1 MKFIRLG
8 MMASKKNY
16 KVLNDCRQMYEDEV
30 FEVILKQR
38 GIADPEHFFNPTE
51 DDLFPLDNLYR
62 IDEAFDRL
70 DKAIKEDEKIA
81 ILFDTDLDGTASG
94 AIITRY
100 LRNFTNNIETYID
113 EGKQHGLIGQDIEKF
128 FDVDLLIVV
137 DSLDKN
143 ELQYKKLYENK
154 TDVIILDHHAIKE
167 SAPYDDYSI
176 LVSSQRKYSN
186 PQLSGAGVTWKF
198 CKYMDEQY
206 LTDYADELVD
216 LAACGLVGDMMDMTV
231 MENRYI
237 VSKGLSKINN
247 PAIKKIVG
255 GFEFNSTAISFSVA
269 PIINASN
276 RIGKNDIA
284 MKAFIED
291 DNKTLLKYMRELKKC
306 RVLQNEEVDRILPAA
321 INSCEEQKD
330 KKMIVVFIDTD
341 YGISGLLG
349 NKLLEIYQRPILI
362 LKDCGD
368 TYKGSMRATGVDD
381 FRKICNESGLA
392 KADGHELA
400 SGIEIKKELL
410 NEFTIYIEETLP
422 ELKDDSTTNID
433 IQLDISDITRKMV
446 DLIKRF
452 DRISGTNFPSVK
464 VYIDNIYDY
473 EIGNMSDYKH
483 LTIKPNDYLLIIKW
497 NYNGS
502 FEEMEDHSL
511 VNDELRVVGTIDSGF
526 LGRKFVLKV
535 ICDEIEEVE

>member
-8 MMASKKNY
+8 MMTSKKNY

-30 FEVILKQR
+30 FEAILKRR

-70 DKAIKEDEKIA
+70 DKAIKENEKIA

-167 SAPYDDYSI
+167 SVPYDDYSI

-206 LTDYADELVD
+206 LTDYADELAD
-216 LAACGLVGDMMDMTV
+216 LAACGLVGDMMDMTI

-237 VSKGLSKINN
+237 VSKGLSKIYN

-291 DNKTLLKYMRELKKC
+291 DNKTLLKYMRELKIC
-306 RVLQNEEVDRILPAA
+306 RVLQNEEVDRILPEA

-349 NKLLEIYQRPILI
+349 NKLLERYQRPILI
-362 LKDCGD
+362 LKNCGD

-446 DLIKRF
+446 DLIKKF
-452 DRISGTNFPSVK
+452 DRISGTNFPPIK
-464 VYIDNIYDY
+464 VYIDNICDY

-502 FEEMEDHSL
+502 FEKMKDHSL

-535 ICDEIEEVE
+535 VCDEIEEVE

>member
-8 MMASKKNY
+8 MMTSKKNY

-137 DSLDKN
+137 DSLNKN

-167 SAPYDDYSI
+167 SVPYDDYSI

-206 LTDYADELVD
+206 LTGYADELVD

-306 RVLQNEEVDRILPAA
+306 RVLQNEEVDRILPEA

-349 NKLLEIYQRPILI
+349 NKLLERYQRPILI

-368 TYKGSMRATGVDD
+368 TYKGSMRATGVAD

-446 DLIKRF
+446 DLIKSF

-526 LGRKFVLKV
+526 LGRKFVLKI

>member
-8 MMASKKNY
+8 MMTSKKNY

-30 FEVILKQR
+30 FEAILKRR

-167 SAPYDDYSI
+167 SVPYDDYSI

-206 LTDYADELVD
+206 LTGYADELVD

-306 RVLQNEEVDRILPAA
+306 RVLQNEEVDRILPEA

-349 NKLLEIYQRPILI
+349 NKLLERYQRPILI

-368 TYKGSMRATGVDD
+368 TYKGSMRATGVSD

-535 ICDEIEEVE
+535 ICDEIEEEE

>member
-8 MMASKKNY
+8 MMTSKKNY

-70 DKAIKEDEKIA
+70 DKAIKENEKIA

-128 FDVDLLIVV
+128 FDIDLLIVV

-167 SAPYDDYSI
+167 SVPYDDYSI

-206 LTDYADELVD
+206 LTGYADELVD

-291 DNKTLLKYMRELKKC
+291 DNKTLLKYMRELKIC
-306 RVLQNEEVDRILPAA
+306 RVLQNEEVDRILPEA

-349 NKLLEIYQRPILI
+349 NKLLERYQRPILI

-446 DLIKRF
+446 DLIKKF
-452 DRISGTNFPSVK
+452 DRISGTNFPPIK
-464 VYIDNIYDY
+464 VYIDNICDY

-502 FEEMEDHSL
+502 FEKMEDHSL

-535 ICDEIEEVE
+535 VCDEIKEVE

>member
-446 DLIKRF
+446 DLIKKF
-452 DRISGTNFPSVK
+452 DRISGTNFPPIK
-464 VYIDNIYDY
+464 VYIDNICDY

-502 FEEMEDHSL
+502 FEKMEDHSL

-535 ICDEIEEVE
+535 VCDEIEEVE

>member
-8 MMASKKNY
+8 MMTSKKNY

-51 DDLFPLDNLYR
+51 DDLFPLDSLYR

-70 DKAIKEDEKIA
+70 DKAIKENEKIA

-167 SAPYDDYSI
+167 SVPYDDYSI

-206 LTDYADELVD
+206 LTDYADELAD
-216 LAACGLVGDMMDMTV
+216 LAACGLVGDMMDMTI

-237 VSKGLSKINN
+237 VSKGLSKIYN

-269 PIINASN
+269 PIINAIN

-291 DNKTLLKYMRELKKC
+291 DNKTLLKYMRELKTC
-306 RVLQNEEVDRILPAA
+306 RVLQNEEVDRILPEA

-349 NKLLEIYQRPILI
+349 NKLLERYQRPILI
-362 LKDCGD
+362 LKNCGD

-446 DLIKRF
+446 DLIKKF
-452 DRISGTNFPSVK
+452 DRISGTNSPPIK
-464 VYIDNIYDY
+464 VYIDNICDY

-502 FEEMEDHSL
+502 FEKMEDHSL

-535 ICDEIEEVE
+535 VCDEIEEVE

>member
-1 MKFIRLG
+1 MT
-8 MMASKKNY
+8 STKNY

-30 FEVILKQR
+30 FDVILEQR
-38 GIADPEHFFNPTE
+38 GITNPEHFFNPTE
-51 DDLFPLDNLYR
+51 DDLLPLDSLLR
-62 IDEAFDRL
+62 IEDAFRRV
-70 DKAIKEDEKIA
+70 DKAIKEDEKIS
-81 ILFDTDLDGTASG
+81 ILFDTDLDGTSSG

-100 LRNFTNNIETYID
+100 LKNFTSNIKTYID

-128 FDVDLLIVV
+128 HDVDLLIIV
-137 DSLDKN
+137 DSLDKD
-143 ELQYKKLYENK
+143 ESQYKKLHESG
-154 TDVIILDHHAIKE
+154 TDIIILDHHAIKE
-167 SAPYDDYSI
+167 IIPYDKYAI
-176 LVSSQRKYSN
+176 LVSSQRNYGN

-206 LTDYADELVD
+206 LTGYADELAD

-237 VSKGLSKINN
+237 VSKGLSKIYN
-247 PAIKKIVG
+247 PAIKKIMG

-276 RIGKNDIA
+276 RIGKNEIA

-291 DNKTLLKYMRELKKC
+291 DNKILLKYMRELKKC
-306 RVLQNEEVDRILPAA
+306 KELQNEEVDRILPKA
-321 INSCEEQKD
+321 INSCEKQKD
-330 KKMIVVFIDTD
+330 NKMMVVLIDTD

-349 NKLLEIYQRPILI
+349 NKLLERYQRPILI
-362 LKDCGD
+362 LKDCGN
-368 TYKGSMRATGVDD
+368 TYRGSMRAVGVDD

-410 NEFTIYIEETLP
+410 NEFTLYIEETLP
-422 ELKDDSTTNID
+422 ELKSDSVVDVD
-433 IQLDISDITRKMV
+433 IQLDISDITRKIV
-446 DLIKRF
+446 DLIKSI
-452 DRISGTNFPSVK
+452 DKISGTNFKPIK
-464 VYIDNIYDY
+464 VYINNIYDY

-502 FEEMEDHSL
+502 FDEMEDHSL
-511 VNDELRVVGTIDSGF
+511 VNDELKVVGTVDSGF

-535 ICDEIEEVE
+535 VCDEIEEVE

>member
-8 MMASKKNY
+8 MMTSKKNY

-38 GIADPEHFFNPTE
+38 GIADPGHFFNPTE

-167 SAPYDDYSI
+167 SVPYDDYSI

-206 LTDYADELVD
+206 LTGYADELVD

-306 RVLQNEEVDRILPAA
+306 RVLQNEEVDRILPEA

-349 NKLLEIYQRPILI
+349 NKLLERYQRPILI

-368 TYKGSMRATGVDD
+368 TYKGSMRATGVAD

-446 DLIKRF
+446 DLIKSF

-526 LGRKFVLKV
+526 LGRKFVLKI

>member
-8 MMASKKNY
+8 MMTSKKNY
-16 KVLNDCRQMYEDEV
+16 KVLNDCRQMYENEV
-30 FEVILKQR
+30 FEAILKRR

-70 DKAIKEDEKIA
+70 DKAIKENEKIA

-167 SAPYDDYSI
+167 SVPYDDYSI

-206 LTDYADELVD
+206 LTDYADELAD
-216 LAACGLVGDMMDMTV
+216 LAACGLVGDMMDMTI

-237 VSKGLSKINN
+237 VSKGLSKIYN

-291 DNKTLLKYMRELKKC
+291 DNKTLLKYMRELKIC
-306 RVLQNEEVDRILPAA
+306 RVLQNEEVDRILPEA
-321 INSCEEQKD
+321 INLCEEQKD

-349 NKLLEIYQRPILI
+349 NKLLERYQRPILI

-446 DLIKRF
+446 DLIKKI
-452 DRISGTNFPSVK
+452 DRISGTNFPPIK
-464 VYIDNIYDY
+464 VYIDNICDY

-502 FEEMEDHSL
+502 FEKMKDHSL

-535 ICDEIEEVE
+535 VCDEIEEVE

>member
-8 MMASKKNY
+8 MMTSKKNY

-51 DDLFPLDNLYR
+51 DDLFPLDSLYR

-70 DKAIKEDEKIA
+70 DKAIKENEKIA

-167 SAPYDDYSI
+167 SVPYDDYSI

-206 LTDYADELVD
+206 LTGYADELVD

-237 VSKGLSKINN
+237 VSKGLSKIYN

-291 DNKTLLKYMRELKKC
+291 DNKTLLKYMRELKIC
-306 RVLQNEEVDRILPAA
+306 RVLQNEEVDRILPEA
-321 INSCEEQKD
+321 INLCEEQKD

-349 NKLLEIYQRPILI
+349 NKLLERYQRPILI

-446 DLIKRF
+446 DLIKKF
-452 DRISGTNFPSVK
+452 DRISGTNFPPIK
-464 VYIDNIYDY
+464 VYIDNICDY

-502 FEEMEDHSL
+502 FEKMEDHSL
-511 VNDELRVVGTIDSGF
+511 VNDELKVVGTVDSGF

-535 ICDEIEEVE
+535 VCDEIEEVE

>member
-8 MMASKKNY
+8 MMTSKKNY

-167 SAPYDDYSI
+167 SVPYDDYSI

-206 LTDYADELVD
+206 LTGYADELVD

-306 RVLQNEEVDRILPAA
+306 RVLQNEEVDRILPEA

-349 NKLLEIYQRPILI
+349 NKLLERYQRPILI

-368 TYKGSMRATGVDD
+368 TYKGSMRATGVSD

-446 DLIKRF
+446 DLIKSF

-526 LGRKFVLKV
+526 LGRKFVLKI

>member
-1 MKFIRLG
+1 MT
-8 MMASKKNY
+8 SKKNY
-16 KVLNDCRQMYEDEV
+16 RILNDCRGMYEEEV
-30 FEVILKQR
+30 FDVILNQR
-38 GIADPEHFFNPTE
+38 GIDNPKKFLNPSEAD
-51 DDLFPLDNLYR
+51 LLPLTDLYR
-62 IDEAFDRL
+62 IEEAFNRV
-70 DKAIKEDEKIA
+70 DKAIRGHEKIA
-81 ILFDTDLDGTASG
+81 VLFDTDLDGTSSG

-113 EGKQHGLIGQDIEKF
+113 EGKQHGLIGQDIKKF
-128 FDVDLLIVV
+128 YELDLLIIV

-143 ELQYKKLYENK
+143 ESQYKKLYKNG

-167 SAPYDDYSI
+167 TVPYDNYSI

-206 LTDYADELVD
+206 LTDYADELAD
-216 LAACGLVGDMMDMTV
+216 LAACGLVGDMMDMTI

-237 VSKGLSKINN
+237 VSKGLSKIYN

-276 RIGKNDIA
+276 RIGKNEIA

-306 RVLQNEEVDRILPAA
+306 KELQNAEVDKILPNA
-321 INSCEEQKD
+321 IQSCEEQKD
-330 KKMIVVFIDTD
+330 KKMIVVFINTD

-349 NKLLEIYQRPILI
+349 NKLLEKYQRPILI

-410 NEFTIYIEETLP
+410 NEFTLYIEETLP
-422 ELKDDSTTNID
+422 ELKSDSVVDVD

-446 DLIKRF
+446 DMIKSI
-452 DRISGTNFPSVK
+452 DKISGTNFKPIK
-464 VYIDNIYDY
+464 VYINNIYDY

-483 LTIKPNDYLLIIKW
+483 LTIKPNDYLLVIKW

-502 FEEMEDHSL
+502 FDEMEDHSL
-511 VNDELRVVGTIDSGF
+511 VNDELKVVGTVDSGF

-535 ICDEIEEVE
+535 VCDEIEEVE

>member
-1 MKFIRLG
+1 
-8 MMASKKNY
+8 MMTSTKNY

-30 FEVILKQR
+30 FDVILEQR
-38 GIADPEHFFNPTE
+38 GITNPEHFFNPTE
-51 DDLFPLDNLYR
+51 DDLLPLDSLLR
-62 IDEAFDRL
+62 IEDAFRRV
-70 DKAIKEDEKIA
+70 DKAIKEDEKIS
-81 ILFDTDLDGTASG
+81 ILFDTDLDGTSSG

-100 LRNFTNNIETYID
+100 LKNFTSNIKTYID

-128 FDVDLLIVV
+128 HDVDLLIIV
-137 DSLDKN
+137 DSLDKD
-143 ELQYKKLYENK
+143 ESQYKKLHESG
-154 TDVIILDHHAIKE
+154 TDIIILDHHAIKE
-167 SAPYDDYSI
+167 IIPYDKYAI
-176 LVSSQRKYSN
+176 LVSSQRNYGN

-206 LTDYADELVD
+206 LTGYADELAD

-237 VSKGLSKINN
+237 VSKGLSKIYN

-255 GFEFNSTAISFSVA
+255 GFEFNSNAISFSVA

-291 DNKTLLKYMRELKKC
+291 DNKILLKYMRELKKC
-306 RVLQNEEVDRILPAA
+306 KELQNEEVDRILPKA
-321 INSCEEQKD
+321 INSCEKQKD
-330 KKMIVVFIDTD
+330 NKMMVVLIDTD

-349 NKLLEIYQRPILI
+349 NKLLERYQRPILI
-362 LKDCGD
+362 LKDCGN
-368 TYKGSMRATGVDD
+368 TYRGSMRAVGVDD

-410 NEFTIYIEETLP
+410 NEFTLYIEETLP
-422 ELKDDSTTNID
+422 ELKSDSVVDVD

-446 DLIKRF
+446 DLIKSI
-452 DRISGTNFPSVK
+452 DKISGANFKPIK
-464 VYIDNIYDY
+464 VYINNIYDY

-502 FEEMEDHSL
+502 FDEMEDHSL
-511 VNDELRVVGTIDSGF
+511 VNDELKVVGTVDSGF

-535 ICDEIEEVE
+535 VCDEIEEVE

>member
-1 MKFIRLG
+1 MT
-8 MMASKKNY
+8 STKNY
-16 KVLNDCRQMYEDEV
+16 KVLNDCRQMYEEEV
-30 FEVILKQR
+30 FDVILEQR
-38 GIADPEHFFNPTE
+38 GITNPEHFFNPTE
-51 DDLFPLDNLYR
+51 DDLLPLDSLLR
-62 IDEAFDRL
+62 IEDAFRRV
-70 DKAIKEDEKIA
+70 DKAIKEDEKIS
-81 ILFDTDLDGTASG
+81 ILFDTDLDGTSSG

-100 LRNFTNNIETYID
+100 LKNFTNNIKTYID

-128 FDVDLLIVV
+128 HDVDLLIIV
-137 DSLDKN
+137 DSLDKD
-143 ELQYKKLYENK
+143 ESQYKKLHESG
-154 TDVIILDHHAIKE
+154 TDIIILDHHAIKE
-167 SAPYDDYSI
+167 IIPYDKYAI
-176 LVSSQRKYSN
+176 LVSSQRNYGN

-206 LTDYADELVD
+206 LTGYADELAD

-237 VSKGLSKINN
+237 VSKGLSKIYN

-255 GFEFNSTAISFSVA
+255 GFEFNSNAISFSVA

-291 DNKTLLKYMRELKKC
+291 DNKILLKYMRELKKC
-306 RVLQNEEVDRILPAA
+306 KELQNAEVDKILPNA
-321 INSCEEQKD
+321 IQSCEEQKD
-330 KKMIVVFIDTD
+330 KKMIVVFINTD

-349 NKLLEIYQRPILI
+349 NKLLEKYQRPILI

-368 TYKGSMRATGVDD
+368 TYKGSMRAIGVDD

-410 NEFTIYIEETLP
+410 NEFTLYIEETLP
-422 ELKDDSTTNID
+422 ELKNDSVVDVD

-446 DLIKRF
+446 DLIKSI
-452 DRISGTNFPSVK
+452 DKISGTNFKPIK
-464 VYIDNIYDY
+464 VYINNIYDY

-497 NYNGS
+497 NYDGS
-502 FEEMEDHSL
+502 FDKMEDHSL
-511 VNDELRVVGTIDSGF
+511 VNDELKVVGTVDSGF

-535 ICDEIEEVE
+535 VCDEIEEVE

>member
-8 MMASKKNY
+8 MMTSKKNY

-30 FEVILKQR
+30 FEAILKRR

-128 FDVDLLIVV
+128 FDADLLIVV

-143 ELQYKKLYENK
+143 EHQYKKLYENK

-167 SAPYDDYSI
+167 SVPYDDYSI

-206 LTDYADELVD
+206 LTDYADELAD
-216 LAACGLVGDMMDMTV
+216 LAACGLVGDMMDMTI

-237 VSKGLSKINN
+237 VSKGLSKIYN

-276 RIGKNDIA
+276 RIGKNDVA

-306 RVLQNEEVDRILPAA
+306 RVMQNEEVDRILPAA

-446 DLIKRF
+446 DLIKRL

-535 ICDEIEEVE
+535 ICDEIEEV

>member
-8 MMASKKNY
+8 MMTSKKNY

-51 DDLFPLDNLYR
+51 DDLFPLDSLYR

-70 DKAIKEDEKIA
+70 DKAIKENEKIA

-113 EGKQHGLIGQDIEKF
+113 EGKQHGLIGQDIEEF

-167 SAPYDDYSI
+167 SVPYDDYSI

-206 LTDYADELVD
+206 LTGYADELVD

-237 VSKGLSKINN
+237 VSKGLSKIYN

-291 DNKTLLKYMRELKKC
+291 DNKTLLKYMRELKIC
-306 RVLQNEEVDRILPAA
+306 RVLQNEEVDRILPEA
-321 INSCEEQKD
+321 INLCEEQKD

-349 NKLLEIYQRPILI
+349 NKLLERYQRPILI

-446 DLIKRF
+446 DLIKKI
-452 DRISGTNFPSVK
+452 DRISGTNFPPIK
-464 VYIDNIYDY
+464 VYIDNICDY

-502 FEEMEDHSL
+502 FEKMKDHSL

-535 ICDEIEEVE
+535 GCDEIEEVE

>member
-1 MKFIRLG
+1 
-8 MMASKKNY
+8 MMTSKKNY

-128 FDVDLLIVV
+128 FDADLLIVV

-143 ELQYKKLYENK
+143 EHQYKKLYENK

-167 SAPYDDYSI
+167 SVPYDDYSI

-186 PQLSGAGVTWKF
+186 PQLSGSGVTWKF

-206 LTDYADELVD
+206 LTDYADELAD
-216 LAACGLVGDMMDMTV
+216 LAACGLVGDMMDMTI

-237 VSKGLSKINN
+237 VSKGLSKIYN

-276 RIGKNDIA
+276 RIGKNDVA

-306 RVLQNEEVDRILPAA
+306 REIQNEEVDRILPEAVK
-321 INSCEEQKD
+321 SCEDQID
-330 KKMIVVFIDTD
+330 KKMIVIFIETD

-349 NKLLEIYQRPILI
+349 NKLLEKYQRPILI

-368 TYKGSMRATGVDD
+368 TYKGSMRATGVGD

-422 ELKDDSTTNID
+422 ELNSDSITNVD
-433 IQLDISDITRKMV
+433 IQLEISDVTRKMV

-497 NYNGS
+497 NYSGS
-502 FEEMEDHSL
+502 FEKMEDHSL

-535 ICDEIEEVE
+535 VCDEIEEVE

>member
-8 MMASKKNY
+8 MMTSKKNY

-51 DDLFPLDNLYR
+51 DDLFPLDSLYR

-70 DKAIKEDEKIA
+70 DKAIKENEKIA

-167 SAPYDDYSI
+167 SVPYDDYSI

-206 LTDYADELVD
+206 LTGYADELVD

-237 VSKGLSKINN
+237 VSKGLSKIYN

-291 DNKTLLKYMRELKKC
+291 DNKTLLKYMRELKIC
-306 RVLQNEEVDRILPAA
+306 RVLQNEEVDRILPEA

-349 NKLLEIYQRPILI
+349 NKLLERYQRPILI

-410 NEFTIYIEETLP
+410 NEFTVYIEETLP

-446 DLIKRF
+446 DLIKKI
-452 DRISGTNFPSVK
+452 DRISGTNFPPIK
-464 VYIDNIYDY
+464 VYIDNICDY

-502 FEEMEDHSL
+502 FEKMKDHSL

-535 ICDEIEEVE
+535 VCDEIEEVE

>member
-8 MMASKKNY
+8 MMTSKKNY

-167 SAPYDDYSI
+167 SVPYDDYSI

-206 LTDYADELVD
+206 LTGYADELVD

-306 RVLQNEEVDRILPAA
+306 RVLQNEEVDRILPEA

-349 NKLLEIYQRPILI
+349 NKLLERYQRPILI

-368 TYKGSMRATGVDD
+368 TYKGSMRATGVAD

-392 KADGHELA
+392 KADGHELT

-446 DLIKRF
+446 DLIKSF

-526 LGRKFVLKV
+526 LGRKFVLKI

>member
-1 MKFIRLG
+1 MT
-8 MMASKKNY
+8 STKNY

-30 FEVILKQR
+30 FDVILEQR
-38 GIADPEHFFNPTE
+38 GITNPEHFFNPTE
-51 DDLFPLDNLYR
+51 DDLLPLDSLLR
-62 IDEAFDRL
+62 IEDAFRRV
-70 DKAIKEDEKIA
+70 DKAIKEDEKIS
-81 ILFDTDLDGTASG
+81 ILFDTDLDGTSSG

-100 LRNFTNNIETYID
+100 LKNFTSNIKTYID

-128 FDVDLLIVV
+128 HDVDLLIIV
-137 DSLDKN
+137 DSLDKD
-143 ELQYKKLYENK
+143 ESQYKKLHESG
-154 TDVIILDHHAIKE
+154 TDIIILDHHAIKE
-167 SAPYDDYSI
+167 IIPYDKYAI
-176 LVSSQRKYSN
+176 LVSSQRNYGN

-206 LTDYADELVD
+206 LTGYADELAD

-237 VSKGLSKINN
+237 VSKGLSKIYN

-255 GFEFNSTAISFSVA
+255 GFEFNSNAISFSVA

-291 DNKTLLKYMRELKKC
+291 DNKILLKYMRELKKC
-306 RVLQNEEVDRILPAA
+306 KELQNEEVDRILPKA
-321 INSCEEQKD
+321 INSCEKQKD
-330 KKMIVVFIDTD
+330 NKMMVVLIDTD

-349 NKLLEIYQRPILI
+349 NKLLERYQRPILI
-362 LKDCGD
+362 LKDCGN
-368 TYKGSMRATGVDD
+368 TYRGSMRAVGVDD

-410 NEFTIYIEETLP
+410 NEFTLYIEETLP
-422 ELKDDSTTNID
+422 ELKSDSVVDVD

-446 DLIKRF
+446 DLIKSI
-452 DRISGTNFPSVK
+452 DKISGTNFKPIK
-464 VYIDNIYDY
+464 VYINNIYEY

-502 FEEMEDHSL
+502 FDEMEDHSL
-511 VNDELRVVGTIDSGF
+511 VNDELKVVGTVDSGF

-535 ICDEIEEVE
+535 VCDEIEEVE

>member
-1 MKFIRLG
+1 MT
-8 MMASKKNY
+8 STKNY

-30 FEVILKQR
+30 FDVILEQR
-38 GIADPEHFFNPTE
+38 GITNPEHFFNPTE
-51 DDLFPLDNLYR
+51 DDLLPLDSLLR
-62 IDEAFDRL
+62 IEDAFRRV
-70 DKAIKEDEKIA
+70 DKAIKEDEKIS
-81 ILFDTDLDGTASG
+81 ILFDTDLDGTSSG

-100 LRNFTNNIETYID
+100 LKNFTSNIKTYID

-128 FDVDLLIVV
+128 HDVDLLIIV
-137 DSLDKN
+137 DSLDKD
-143 ELQYKKLYENK
+143 ESQYKKLHESG
-154 TDVIILDHHAIKE
+154 TDIIILDHHAIKE
-167 SAPYDDYSI
+167 IIPYDKYAI
-176 LVSSQRKYSN
+176 LVSSQRNYGN

-206 LTDYADELVD
+206 LTGYADELAD

-237 VSKGLSKINN
+237 VSKGLSKIYN

-255 GFEFNSTAISFSVA
+255 GFEFNSNAISFSVA

-291 DNKTLLKYMRELKKC
+291 DNKILLKYMRELKKC
-306 RVLQNEEVDRILPAA
+306 KELQNEEVDRILPKA
-321 INSCEEQKD
+321 INSCEKQKD
-330 KKMIVVFIDTD
+330 NKMTVVLIDTD

-349 NKLLEIYQRPILI
+349 NKLLERYQRPILI
-362 LKDCGD
+362 LKDCGN
-368 TYKGSMRATGVDD
+368 TYRGSMRAVGVDD

-410 NEFTIYIEETLP
+410 NEFTLYIEETLP
-422 ELKDDSTTNID
+422 ELKSDSVVDVD

-446 DLIKRF
+446 DLIKSI
-452 DRISGTNFPSVK
+452 DKISGTNFKPIK
-464 VYIDNIYDY
+464 VYINNIYDY

-502 FEEMEDHSL
+502 FDEMEDHSL
-511 VNDELRVVGTIDSGF
+511 VNDELKVVGTVDSGF

-535 ICDEIEEVE
+535 VCDEIEEVE

>member
-8 MMASKKNY
+8 MMTSKKNY

-51 DDLFPLDNLYR
+51 DDLFPLDSLYR

-70 DKAIKEDEKIA
+70 DKAIKENEKIA

-167 SAPYDDYSI
+167 SVPYDDYSI

-206 LTDYADELVD
+206 LTGYADELVD

-237 VSKGLSKINN
+237 VSKGLSKIYN

-255 GFEFNSTAISFSVA
+255 GYEFNSTAISFSVA

-291 DNKTLLKYMRELKKC
+291 DNKTLLKYMRELKIC
-306 RVLQNEEVDRILPAA
+306 RVLQNEEVDRILPEA
-321 INSCEEQKD
+321 INLCEEQKD

-349 NKLLEIYQRPILI
+349 NKLLERYQRPILI

-446 DLIKRF
+446 DLIKKF
-452 DRISGTNFPSVK
+452 DRISGTNFPPIK
-464 VYIDNIYDY
+464 VYIDNICDY

-502 FEEMEDHSL
+502 FEKMEDHSL

-535 ICDEIEEVE
+535 VCDEIEEVE

>member
-8 MMASKKNY
+8 MMTSKKNY

-30 FEVILKQR
+30 LEVILKQR

-128 FDVDLLIVV
+128 FDADLLIVV

-143 ELQYKKLYENK
+143 EHQYKKLYENK

-167 SAPYDDYSI
+167 SVPYDDYSI

-186 PQLSGAGVTWKF
+186 PQLSGSGVTWKF

-206 LTDYADELVD
+206 LTDYADELAD

-446 DLIKRF
+446 DLIKRL

>member
-1 MKFIRLG
+1 MT
-8 MMASKKNY
+8 STKNY
-16 KVLNDCRQMYEDEV
+16 KVLNDCRQMYEEEV
-30 FEVILKQR
+30 FDVILEQR
-38 GIADPEHFFNPTE
+38 GITNPEHFFNPTE
-51 DDLFPLDNLYR
+51 DDLLPLDSLLR
-62 IDEAFDRL
+62 IEDAFRRV
-70 DKAIKEDEKIA
+70 DKAIKEDEKIS
-81 ILFDTDLDGTASG
+81 ILFDTDLDGTSSG

-100 LRNFTNNIETYID
+100 LKNFTNNIKTYID

-128 FDVDLLIVV
+128 HDVDLLIIV
-137 DSLDKN
+137 DSLDKD
-143 ELQYKKLYENK
+143 ESQYKKLHESG
-154 TDVIILDHHAIKE
+154 TDIIILDHHAIKE
-167 SAPYDDYSI
+167 IIPYDKYAI
-176 LVSSQRKYSN
+176 LVSSQRNYGN

-206 LTDYADELVD
+206 LTGYADELAD

-237 VSKGLSKINN
+237 VSKGLSKIYN

-255 GFEFNSTAISFSVA
+255 GFEFNSNAISFSVA

-291 DNKTLLKYMRELKKC
+291 DNKILLKYMRELKKC
-306 RVLQNEEVDRILPAA
+306 KELQNAEVDKILPNA
-321 INSCEEQKD
+321 IQSCEEQKD
-330 KKMIVVFIDTD
+330 KKMIVVFINTD

-349 NKLLEIYQRPILI
+349 NKLLEKYQRPILI

-410 NEFTIYIEETLP
+410 NEFTLYIEETLS
-422 ELKDDSTTNID
+422 ELKSDSVVDVD

-446 DLIKRF
+446 DLIKSI
-452 DRISGTNFPSVK
+452 DKISGANFKPIK
-464 VYIDNIYDY
+464 VYINNIYDY

-502 FEEMEDHSL
+502 FDEMEDHSL
-511 VNDELRVVGTIDSGF
+511 VNDELKVVGTVDSGF
-526 LGRKFVLKV
+526 LGRKFLLKV
-535 ICDEIEEVE
+535 VCDEIEEVE

>member
-8 MMASKKNY
+8 MMTSKKNY

-70 DKAIKEDEKIA
+70 DKAIKEDENIA

-167 SAPYDDYSI
+167 SVPYDDYSI

-206 LTDYADELVD
+206 LTGYADELVD

-306 RVLQNEEVDRILPAA
+306 RVLQNEEVDRILPEA

-349 NKLLEIYQRPILI
+349 NKLLERYQRPILI

-368 TYKGSMRATGVDD
+368 TYKGSMRATGVAD

-446 DLIKRF
+446 DLIKSF

-526 LGRKFVLKV
+526 LGRKFVLKI

>member
-8 MMASKKNY
+8 MMTSKKNY

-51 DDLFPLDNLYR
+51 DDLFPLDSLYR

-167 SAPYDDYSI
+167 SVPYDDYSI

-206 LTDYADELVD
+206 LTDYADELAD
-216 LAACGLVGDMMDMTV
+216 LAACGLVGDMMDMTI

-237 VSKGLSKINN
+237 VSKGLSKIYN

-291 DNKTLLKYMRELKKC
+291 DNKTLLKYMRELKIC
-306 RVLQNEEVDRILPAA
+306 RVLQNEEVDRILPEA

-349 NKLLEIYQRPILI
+349 NKLLERYQRPILI

-446 DLIKRF
+446 DLIKKI
-452 DRISGTNFPSVK
+452 DRISGTNFPPIK
-464 VYIDNIYDY
+464 VYIDNICDY

-502 FEEMEDHSL
+502 FEKMKDHSL

-535 ICDEIEEVE
+535 VCDEIEEVE

>member
-8 MMASKKNY
+8 MMTSKKNY

-70 DKAIKEDEKIA
+70 DKAIKENEKIA

-128 FDVDLLIVV
+128 FDIDLLIVV

-167 SAPYDDYSI
+167 SVPYDDYSI

-186 PQLSGAGVTWKF
+186 PQLSGTGVTWKF

-206 LTDYADELVD
+206 LTGYADELVD

-291 DNKTLLKYMRELKKC
+291 DNKTLLKYMRELKIC
-306 RVLQNEEVDRILPAA
+306 RVLQNEEVDRILPEA

-349 NKLLEIYQRPILI
+349 NKLLERYQRPILI

-446 DLIKRF
+446 DLIKKF
-452 DRISGTNFPSVK
+452 DRISGTNFPPIK
-464 VYIDNIYDY
+464 VYIDNICDY

-502 FEEMEDHSL
+502 FEKMEDHSL

-535 ICDEIEEVE
+535 VCDEIEEVE

>member
-1 MKFIRLG
+1 
-8 MMASKKNY
+8 MMTSTKDY

-30 FEVILKQR
+30 FDVILEQR
-38 GIADPEHFFNPTE
+38 GITNPEHFFNPTE
-51 DDLFPLDNLYR
+51 DDLLPLDSLLR
-62 IDEAFDRL
+62 IEDAFRRV
-70 DKAIKEDEKIA
+70 DKAIKEDEKIS
-81 ILFDTDLDGTASG
+81 ILFDTDLDGTSSG

-100 LRNFTNNIETYID
+100 LKNFTSNIKTYID

-128 FDVDLLIVV
+128 QDVDLLIIV
-137 DSLDKN
+137 DSLDKD
-143 ELQYKKLYENK
+143 ESQYKKLHESG
-154 TDVIILDHHAIKE
+154 TDIIILDHHAIKE
-167 SAPYDDYSI
+167 IIPYDKYAI
-176 LVSSQRKYSN
+176 LVSSQRNYRN

-206 LTDYADELVD
+206 LTGYADELAD

-237 VSKGLSKINN
+237 VSKGLSKIYN

-255 GFEFNSTAISFSVA
+255 GFEFNSNAISFSVA

-291 DNKTLLKYMRELKKC
+291 DNKILLKYMRELKKC
-306 RVLQNEEVDRILPAA
+306 KELQNEEVDRILPEA
-321 INSCEEQKD
+321 INSCEKQKD
-330 KKMIVVFIDTD
+330 NKMMVVLIDTD

-349 NKLLEIYQRPILI
+349 NKLLERYQRPILI
-362 LKDCGD
+362 LKDCGN
-368 TYKGSMRATGVDD
+368 TYRGSMRAVGVDD

-410 NEFTIYIEETLP
+410 NEFTLYIEETLP
-422 ELKDDSTTNID
+422 ELKSDSVVDVD

-446 DLIKRF
+446 DLIKSI
-452 DRISGTNFPSVK
+452 DKISGTNFKPIK
-464 VYIDNIYDY
+464 VYINNIYDY

-502 FEEMEDHSL
+502 FDEMEDHSL
-511 VNDELRVVGTIDSGF
+511 VNDELKVVGTVDSGF

-535 ICDEIEEVE
+535 VCDEIEEVK

>member
-1 MKFIRLG
+1 
-8 MMASKKNY
+8 MMTSTKNY

-30 FEVILKQR
+30 FDVILEQR
-38 GIADPEHFFNPTE
+38 GITNPEHFFNPTE
-51 DDLFPLDNLYR
+51 DDLLPLDSLLR
-62 IDEAFDRL
+62 IEDAFRRV
-70 DKAIKEDEKIA
+70 DKAIKEDEKIS
-81 ILFDTDLDGTASG
+81 ILFDTDLDGTSSG

-100 LRNFTNNIETYID
+100 LKNFTSNIKTYID

-128 FDVDLLIVV
+128 HDVDLLIIV
-137 DSLDKN
+137 DSLDKD
-143 ELQYKKLYENK
+143 ESQYKKLHESG
-154 TDVIILDHHAIKE
+154 TDIIILDHHAIKE
-167 SAPYDDYSI
+167 IIPYDKYAI
-176 LVSSQRKYSN
+176 LVSSQRNYGN

-206 LTDYADELVD
+206 LTGYADELAD

-237 VSKGLSKINN
+237 VSKGLSKIYN

-255 GFEFNSTAISFSVA
+255 GFEFNSNAISFSVA

-291 DNKTLLKYMRELKKC
+291 DNKILLKYMRELKKC
-306 RVLQNEEVDRILPAA
+306 KELQNEEVDRILPKA
-321 INSCEEQKD
+321 INSCEKQKD
-330 KKMIVVFIDTD
+330 NKMMVVLIDTD

-349 NKLLEIYQRPILI
+349 NKLLERYQRPILI

-368 TYKGSMRATGVDD
+368 TYKGSMRAVGVDD

-410 NEFTIYIEETLP
+410 NKFTLYIEETLS
-422 ELKDDSTTNID
+422 ELKSDSVVDVD

-446 DLIKRF
+446 DLIKSI
-452 DRISGTNFPSVK
+452 DKISGANFKPIK
-464 VYIDNIYDY
+464 VYINNIYDY

-502 FEEMEDHSL
+502 FDEMEDHSL
-511 VNDELRVVGTIDSGF
+511 VNDELKVVGTVDSGF

-535 ICDEIEEVE
+535 VCDEIEEVE

>member
-128 FDVDLLIVV
+128 FDIDLLIVV

-167 SAPYDDYSI
+167 SVPYDDYSI

-206 LTDYADELVD
+206 LTGYADELVD

>member
-8 MMASKKNY
+8 MMTSKKNY

-143 ELQYKKLYENK
+143 EHQYKKLYENK

-167 SAPYDDYSI
+167 SVQYDDYSI
-176 LVSSQRKYSN
+176 LVSSQRKYNN

-206 LTDYADELVD
+206 LTDYADELAD

-237 VSKGLSKINN
+237 VSKGLSKIYN

-306 RVLQNEEVDRILPAA
+306 RELQNEEVDRILPEA
-321 INSCEEQKD
+321 IKSCEDQID
-330 KKMIVVFIDTD
+330 KKMIVIFIETD

-349 NKLLEIYQRPILI
+349 NKLLEKYQRPILI

-368 TYKGSMRATGVDD
+368 TYKGSMRATGVAD

-400 SGIEIKKELL
+400 SGVEIKKELL

-422 ELKDDSTTNID
+422 ELNNDSITNVD
-433 IQLDISDITRKMV
+433 IQLDISDVTRKMV
-446 DLIKRF
+446 DLIKRI

-535 ICDEIEEVE
+535 VCDEIEEVE

>member
-1 MKFIRLG
+1 
-8 MMASKKNY
+8 MMTSKKNY

-167 SAPYDDYSI
+167 SVPYDDYSI

-206 LTDYADELVD
+206 LTGYADELVD

-231 MENRYI
+231 RENRYI

-306 RVLQNEEVDRILPAA
+306 RVLQNEEVDRILPEA

-349 NKLLEIYQRPILI
+349 NKLLERYQRPILI

-368 TYKGSMRATGVDD
+368 TYKGSMRATGVAD

-446 DLIKRF
+446 DLIKSF

-526 LGRKFVLKV
+526 LGRKFVLKIIDFLWHNV
-535 ICDEIEEVE
+535 NNFVT

>member
-1 MKFIRLG
+1 MT
-8 MMASKKNY
+8 STKNY

-30 FEVILKQR
+30 FDVILEQR
-38 GIADPEHFFNPTE
+38 GITNPEHFFNPTE
-51 DDLFPLDNLYR
+51 DDLLPLDSLLR
-62 IDEAFDRL
+62 IEDAFRRV
-70 DKAIKEDEKIA
+70 DKAIKEDEKIS
-81 ILFDTDLDGTASG
+81 ILFDTDLDGTSSG

-100 LRNFTNNIETYID
+100 LKNFTSNIKTYID

-128 FDVDLLIVV
+128 HDVDLLIIV
-137 DSLDKN
+137 DSLDKD
-143 ELQYKKLYENK
+143 ESQYKKLHESG
-154 TDVIILDHHAIKE
+154 TDIIILDHHAIKGII
-167 SAPYDDYSI
+167 PYDKYAI
-176 LVSSQRKYSN
+176 LVSSQRNYGN

-206 LTDYADELVD
+206 LTGYADELAD

-237 VSKGLSKINN
+237 VSKGLSKIYN

-255 GFEFNSTAISFSVA
+255 GFEFNSNAISFSVA

-291 DNKTLLKYMRELKKC
+291 DNKILLKYMRELKKC
-306 RVLQNEEVDRILPAA
+306 KELQNEEVDRILPKA
-321 INSCEEQKD
+321 IDSCEKQKD
-330 KKMIVVFIDTD
+330 NKMMVVLIDTD

-349 NKLLEIYQRPILI
+349 NKLLERYQRPILI
-362 LKDCGD
+362 LKDCGN
-368 TYKGSMRATGVDD
+368 TYRGSMRAVGVDD

-410 NEFTIYIEETLP
+410 NEFTLYIEETLP
-422 ELKDDSTTNID
+422 ELKSDSVVDVD

-446 DLIKRF
+446 DLIKSI
-452 DRISGTNFPSVK
+452 DKISGANFKPIK
-464 VYIDNIYDY
+464 VYINNIYDY

-502 FEEMEDHSL
+502 FDEMEDHSL
-511 VNDELRVVGTIDSGF
+511 VNDELKVVGTVDSGF

-535 ICDEIEEVE
+535 VCDEIEEVE

>member
-8 MMASKKNY
+8 MMTSKKNY

-128 FDVDLLIVV
+128 FDADLLIVV

-143 ELQYKKLYENK
+143 EHQYKKLYENK

-167 SAPYDDYSI
+167 SVPYDDYSI

-206 LTDYADELVD
+206 LTDYADELAD
-216 LAACGLVGDMMDMTV
+216 LAACGLVGDMMDMTI

-237 VSKGLSKINN
+237 VSKGLSKICN

-306 RVLQNEEVDRILPAA
+306 RELQNEEVDRILPEAVK
-321 INSCEEQKD
+321 SCEDQID
-330 KKMIVVFIDTD
+330 KKMIVIFIETD

-349 NKLLEIYQRPILI
+349 NKLLEKYQRPILI

-368 TYKGSMRATGVDD
+368 IYKGSMRATGVDD

-392 KADGHELA
+392 KAEGHELA

-422 ELKDDSTTNID
+422 ELNSDSITNVD
-433 IQLDISDITRKMV
+433 IQLDISDVTRKMV

-502 FEEMEDHSL
+502 FEKMEDHSL

-535 ICDEIEEVE
+535 VCDEIEEVE

>member
-1 MKFIRLG
+1 MT
-8 MMASKKNY
+8 STKNY

-30 FEVILKQR
+30 FDVILEQR
-38 GIADPEHFFNPTE
+38 GITNPEHFFNPTE
-51 DDLFPLDNLYR
+51 DDLLPLDSLLR
-62 IDEAFDRL
+62 IEDAFRRV
-70 DKAIKEDEKIA
+70 DKAIKEDEKIS
-81 ILFDTDLDGTASG
+81 ILFDTDLDGTSSG

-100 LRNFTNNIETYID
+100 LKNFTSNIKTYID

-128 FDVDLLIVV
+128 HDVDLLIIV
-137 DSLDKN
+137 DSLDKD
-143 ELQYKKLYENK
+143 ESQYKKLHESG
-154 TDVIILDHHAIKE
+154 TDIIILDHHAIKE
-167 SAPYDDYSI
+167 IIPYDKYAI
-176 LVSSQRKYSN
+176 LVSSQRNYGN

-206 LTDYADELVD
+206 LTGYADELAD

-237 VSKGLSKINN
+237 VSKGLSKIYN

-255 GFEFNSTAISFSVA
+255 GFEFNSNAISFSVA

-291 DNKTLLKYMRELKKC
+291 DNKILLKYMRELKKC
-306 RVLQNEEVDRILPAA
+306 KELQNAEVDKILPNA
-321 INSCEEQKD
+321 IQSCEGQKD
-330 KKMIVVFIDTD
+330 KKMIVVFINTD

-349 NKLLEIYQRPILI
+349 NKLLEKYQRPILI

-410 NEFTIYIEETLP
+410 NEFTLYIEETLS
-422 ELKDDSTTNID
+422 ELKSDSVVDVD

-446 DLIKRF
+446 DLIKSI
-452 DRISGTNFPSVK
+452 DKISGANFKPIK
-464 VYIDNIYDY
+464 VYINNIYDY

-502 FEEMEDHSL
+502 FDEMEDHSL
-511 VNDELRVVGTIDSGF
+511 VNDELKVVGTVDSGF

-535 ICDEIEEVE
+535 VCDEIEEVE